1 MCNAGDNLV
10 HIYDSAT
17 HTLKL
22 LTLAS
27 APTAGVFT
35 SDLVAMRGGF
45 KVEKTILNRG
55 DILYLYTDGIEEST
69 RRIREVDYSV
79 RQNEV
84 EVKKMNPKTHEE
96 EVEIKLEDAKEEFGP
111 DRIKQVIEAV
121 YNKRKFTLT
130 KLDNPAA
137 GEVLDFDFT
146 KCEGTVSESILAL
159 ASMEKVFRLY
169 KSDKVTQTD
178 YIRIDKKI
186 DEFLSKYFNMYDYYA
201 AHKAEDSAGV
211 NYVDYDQMLEDEQ
224 SDDLTLLAIKRV

>member
-1 MCNAGDNLV
+1 M
-10 HIYDSAT
+10 
-17 HTLKL
+17 
-22 LTLAS
+22 
-27 APTAGVFT
+27 VFVP
-35 SDLVAMRGGF
+35 SRMLSFMR
-45 KVEKTILNRG
+45 
-55 DILYLYTDGIEEST
+55 DGIFLLFSRKNFGRKALW
-69 RRIREVDYSV
+69 RRRFEVLLNFFEKILAKGALNSPILLEGKVRE
-79 RQNEV
+79 Q
-84 EVKKMNPKTHEE
+84 
-96 EVEIKLEDAKEEFGP
+96 LEDAKEEFGP
-111 DRIKQVIEAV
+111 ERIKQVIEAV

-186 DEFLSKYFNMYDYYA
+186 DEFLSKYFNMYEYYA
-201 AHKAEDSAGV
+201 AHKAENADGP

-224 SDDLTLLAIKRV
+224 SDDLTLLAIKRI